1 MITLRVTGE
10 HDTTEHQ
17 FTRMQEAW
25 AAVIKHMQARAQI
38 ATEEMKLGYVM
49 TIEES
54 ITYFV
59 KTRPK
64 AMEYLCDGFVYEIEA
79 S

>member
-1 MITLRVTGE
+1 MITLRVTSE
-10 HDTTEHQ
+10 HDITEHQ
-17 FTRMQEAW
+17 FSRMQEAW

-49 TIEES
+49 TIEDS

-59 KTRPK
+59 KTRPQVTT
-64 AMEYLCDGFVYEIEA
+64 YLCDGFVYEIEA